1 MTTRRPLRLFNAGKD
16 TTKAADAGRNDSPNE
31 EAENQSV
38 GVERRRRFIVYVVW
52 YGGGT
57 YIPYHTLNEG
67 LDCEVLPISAP
78 CRWFAFSFLCFRIYF
93 LDQNVVHLDAKQTMV
108 AYRSEGAG
116 ACFRC
121 QAIFSGVE
129 KMPYGE

>member
-1 MTTRRPLRLFNAGKD
+1 MRVFC
-16 TTKAADAGRNDSPNE
+16 
-31 EAENQSV
+31 
-38 GVERRRRFIVYVVW
+38 VW

-57 YIPYHTLNEG
+57 YSIPYLTLNEG
-67 LDCEVLPISAP
+67 LACEVLPIYVRHRVDGSL
-78 CRWFAFSFLCFRIYF
+78 FHFFCFRIYF
-93 LDQNVVHLDAKQTMV
+93 SGQNVVHLDAKQTMV